1 MSAFEIRLA
10 AAIMAAIT
18 KGVSLRENNMPH
30 RTILVAV
37 DGTDASMPAIEAA
50 FTVGL
55 DLASHVVGFHIRA
68 DSKDAVPLLGEG
80 MSGAMIEEI
89 IDLAEQEA
97 AIKAAR
103 AKEMFDRYCRDNAI
117 ALVDEP
123 PGPDSVSASWTQETG
138 REDEAMARRGR
149 LADLIV
155 VTRPTAEHEI
165 PPTMTLNAAL
175 FETGRPVLVAPPIP
189 AFGMGRKIAISWNG
203 SAECARAIGG
213 AMPLIV
219 RADSVV
225 VITAESDRTSASM
238 APELAKYLAWQGVS
252 AIAEAVVPGGRSIG
266 EALLQACRD
275 DAVDLLVMGA
285 YTNSRLRQLILG
297 GVTKHVL
304 AEAEL
309 PVLMGR

>member
-1 MSAFEIRLA
+1 
-10 AAIMAAIT
+10 
-18 KGVSLRENNMPH
+18 MPH
-30 RTILVAV
+30 KMILVAV
-37 DGTDASMPAIEAA
+37 DGTDASMPAIAAA
-50 FTVGL
+50 FTVGR
-55 DLASHVVGFHIRA
+55 DLASHVVGLHIRA

-97 AIKAAR
+97 EKKADR
-103 AKEMFDRYCRDNAI
+103 AKEMFDHYCRDNAI
-117 ALVDEP
+117 SVVDEP
-123 PGPDSVSASWTQETG
+123 PGPDGVSASWIQETG

-155 VTRPTAEHEI
+155 VARPTAEHEI
-165 PPTMTLNAAL
+165 PPTMTLNTAL

-189 AFGMGRKIAISWNG
+189 PSEMGRKIAISWNG

-219 RADSVV
+219 RAEGVV
-225 VITAESDRTSASM
+225 VMTAESDRTSADM
-238 APELAKYLAWQGVS
+238 APDLAKYLAWQGVS
-252 AIAEAVVPGGRSIG
+252 AITEAVIPGGRSIG
-266 EALLQACRD
+266 EALLQACRN

-285 YTNSRLRQLILG
+285 YTHSRLRQMILG

>member
-1 MSAFEIRLA
+1 
-10 AAIMAAIT
+10 
-18 KGVSLRENNMPH
+18 MPH
-30 RTILVAV
+30 KMILVAV
-37 DGTDASMPAIEAA
+37 DGTDASMPAIAAA
-50 FTVGL
+50 FTVGR
-55 DLASHVVGFHIRA
+55 DLASHVVGLHIRA

-97 AIKAAR
+97 EKKADR
-103 AKEMFDRYCRDNAI
+103 AKEMFDHYCRDNAI
-117 ALVDEP
+117 SVVDEP
-123 PGPDSVSASWTQETG
+123 PGPDGVSASWIQETG

-155 VTRPTAEHEI
+155 VARPTAEHEI
-165 PPTMTLNAAL
+165 PPTMTLNTAL

-189 AFGMGRKIAISWNG
+189 PSEMGRKIAISWNG

-219 RADSVV
+219 RAEGVV
-225 VITAESDRTSASM
+225 VMTAESDRTSADM
-238 APELAKYLAWQGVS
+238 APDLAKYLAWQGVS
-252 AIAEAVVPGGRSIG
+252 AITEAVIPGGRSIG
-266 EALLQACRD
+266 EALLQACRN

-285 YTNSRLRQLILG
+285 YTHSRLRQMILG

-304 AEAEL
+304 AAAEL

>member
-1 MSAFEIRLA
+1 
-10 AAIMAAIT
+10 
-18 KGVSLRENNMPH
+18 MPH

-155 VTRPTAEHEI
+155 VARPTAEHEI